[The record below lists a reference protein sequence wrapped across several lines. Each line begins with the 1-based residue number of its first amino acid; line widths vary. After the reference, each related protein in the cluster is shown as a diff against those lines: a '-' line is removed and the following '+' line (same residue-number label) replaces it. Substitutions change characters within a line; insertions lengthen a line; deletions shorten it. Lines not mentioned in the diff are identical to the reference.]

1 MTNVSICLRM
11 KEAAFPK
18 DTFPFALKSAVKIS
32 AQRVQKVEVSK
43 CDIDIYQCLYLIHN
57 TFTLALIK
65 QSSKDLC

>member
-43 CDIDIYQCLYLIHN
+43 CDIDIYQCLYLIHD
-57 TFTLALIK
+57 TFKLN
-65 QSSKDLC
+65 

>member
-32 AQRVQKVEVSK
+32 AVSAEGRV
-43 CDIDIYQCLYLIHN
+43 L
-57 TFTLALIK
+57 
-65 QSSKDLC
+65 QS